1 MKVSE
6 ENVTSPNLIR
16 ASALK
21 KNDNEAMEQMRK
33 RMAEQNV
40 VEEIIVKTSFL

>member
-6 ENVTSPNLIR
+6 ENMPSPNLIR
-16 ASALK
+16 ASTLK